1 MKVLLAM
8 ALLVFGAVSAKAEW
22 HRAESENFI
31 IYADD
36 RASDVEEFATMLERF
51 HAALALLTRR
61 DLPPPSPSNRLTI
74 FVVGKQRAI
83 GRLVGD
89 RNVAGFYTA
98 RASGSFAFVP
108 DVNIGRREL
117 DFSMIV
123 LLHEY
128 VHHFTIASARFTMP
142 RWMSEGSAEFF
153 SSAQFGADGSVKIGM
168 PANHRGWELA
178 GNRDVPIEKLLDMSR
193 FETDEGIGNFYG
205 RSWALYHMLF
215 FSETRAG
222 QLVDYTRRIAS
233 GDDALDAAR
242 QAFGDLEEL
251 DLELDRYL
259 KLRRM
264 SALTVNAAAISTGPV
279 RVEKMSEGMAAMLPV
294 IIRSKFGV
302 DAEKAADVLKDARST
317 AVEYPD
323 DPGVLAALA
332 EAEYDAGNDQAAI
345 EAADAALARDE
356 ATTNAYVQKGY
367 ALFRQATEAQGADR
381 KADFAAAMAPFRQL
395 NRLEQDHPLPLI
407 YYYRSLIESG
417 QDLNE
422 TARHALERASELAPF
437 DHSLA
442 INVALMQAG
451 EGKIALAM
459 NGLAPVAANPHGGD
473 TSVFARAFVSEL
485 EKWEEGKP
493 YLLAKAGFLTDFSA
507 HEDGDKIRN

>member
-1 MKVLLAM
+1 MKILLAI
-8 ALLVFGAVSAKAEW
+8 ALLVFGAFPAKAEW

-31 IYADD
+31 IHADD

-74 FVVGKQRAI
+74 FVVGNQRDI
-83 GRLVGD
+83 GKLVGD
-89 RNVAGFYTA
+89 RSVAGLYKA
-98 RASGSFAFVP
+98 RASGSYAFVP

-128 VHHFTIASARFTMP
+128 VHHFSIASARFAMP

-153 SSAQFGADGSVKIGM
+153 SSAQFGADGSMKIGM
-168 PANHRGWELA
+168 PANHRSWELA

-222 QLVDYTRRIAS
+222 QLADYTRRIAK
-233 GDDALDAAR
+233 GDGAIDAAQ
-242 QAFGDLEEL
+242 QAFGDLDEL

-264 SALTVNAAAISTGPV
+264 SAITINAGVISTGPI
-279 RVEKMSEGMAAMLPV
+279 RVERMSEGMAAVLPV

-317 AVEYPD
+317 AARYPD
-323 DPGVLAALA
+323 DPGVLTALA
-332 EAEYDAGNDQAAI
+332 EAEYDAGNDLAAI
-345 EAADAALARDE
+345 EAADAALARD
-356 ATTNAYVQKGY
+356 ATMKNAYVQKGY
-367 ALFRQATEAQGADR
+367 ALFRQATDTQGPDR
-381 KADFAAAMAPFRQL
+381 KTAFAEAMAPFGQL

-407 YYYRSLIESG
+407 YYYRSLVESG

-459 NGLAPVAANPHGGD
+459 DGLAPVAANPHGGD
-473 TSVFARAFVSEL
+473 TSAFARGFVSEL

-493 YLLAKAGFLTDFSA
+493 YHSGKAGFLTDFSA
-507 HEDGDKIRN
+507 HEGGEETRN

>member
-1 MKVLLAM
+1 MKVFVAI
-8 ALLVFGAVSAKAEW
+8 ALLVFGALPAKAEW

-36 RASDVEEFATMLERF
+36 RASDVQEFATMLERF
-51 HAALALLTRR
+51 HTVLALLTRR
-61 DLPPPSPSNRLTI
+61 DLSPPSPSNRLTI
-74 FVVGKQRAI
+74 FVVDDQREI

-89 RNVAGFYTA
+89 RSVAGLYTA

-128 VHHFTIASARFTMP
+128 VHHFNIGSARFTMP

-153 SSAQFGADGSVKIGM
+153 SSAQFGTDGSMKIGM

-178 GNRDVPIEKLLDMSR
+178 SNRDVAIEKLLDMSR
-193 FETDEGIGNFYG
+193 FETDESIGNFYG

-222 QLVDYTRRIAS
+222 QLADYTRRIAE
-233 GDDALDAAR
+233 GENALDAAR
-242 QAFGDLEEL
+242 QAFGDLDALDIEL
-251 DLELDRYL
+251 DKYL
-259 KLRRM
+259 RLRRM
-264 SALTVNAAAISTGPV
+264 SAITIDADVISTGPI
-279 RVEKMSEGMAAMLPV
+279 RIEKLSAGMAAMLPV

-302 DAEKAADVLKDARST
+302 DAEKAADVVKDARST
-317 AVEYPD
+317 AARHPD

-332 EAEYDAGNDQAAI
+332 EAEYDAGNDAAAI
-345 EAADAALARDE
+345 EAADVAVARDD
-356 ATTNAYVQKGY
+356 TTKNAYVQKGY
-367 ALFRQATEAQGADR
+367 ALFRQAGETQGDER
-381 KADFAAAMAPFRQL
+381 KAAFAAAMAPFGRL

-417 QDLNE
+417 QEPNE

-442 INVALMQAG
+442 INTALMQAG
-451 EGKIALAM
+451 EGKIALAL
-459 NGLAPVAANPHGGD
+459 NGLAPVAANPHGGH
-473 TSVFARAFVSEL
+473 TSVFARALVGQL
-485 EKWEEGKP
+485 EDWEEGKP
-493 YLLAKAGFLTDFSA
+493 YRSEKAGFLTDFSDDDD
-507 HEDGDKIRN
+507 ENEEG